1 MAGGTGGH
9 VMPGLAVA
17 EVLGRRGVEVLWL
30 GTAKGIE
37 SRLVPAAGI
46 PLHAIASEGLRGSGG
61 WRLIEAPCML
71 IRSVWQAWQ
80 LLRQLRPAV
89 VLGMGGY
96 ASGPGGLVAWLMR
109 VPLIVHEQNRVMGLT
124 NRLLTPLARLTLYG
138 FPPPAKAGNAGVDM
152 SEVIGNPVK
161 PVLSAHQPEVREET
175 DRLRLL
181 VLGGSQGARV
191 LNQVVAEF
199 FRRTEAHNQYEIWH
213 QCGEKLLDE
222 TRVLVGDLGEL
233 STDNSSQYR
242 LDGFIDD
249 MAAAYGWADL
259 VIARAGALTISEL
272 CLAGKAAIL
281 VPLPTAVGDHQSA
294 NANYLV
300 EHRAGVLLPQAQLS
314 AESLRSAIETLS
326 DHDSRQRMA
335 DAAAQLARPEAAE
348 RVADI
353 CMAYLDGGDERSGP
367 HA

>member
-17 EVLGRRGVEVLWL
+17 EALGRRGVEVLWL

-61 WRLIEAPCML
+61 WRLIEAPFML
-71 IRSVWQAWQ
+71 IRSVWQAWR

-138 FPPPAKAGNAGVDM
+138 FPPPAKAGSAGVDV

-161 PVLSAHQPEVREET
+161 QGLCAHRREVREET

-199 FRRTEAHNQYEIWH
+199 FRRTEARNQYEIWH
-213 QCGEKLLDE
+213 QCGDKLLDE
-222 TRVLVGDLGEL
+222 TRVLVGEQ

-249 MAAAYGWADL
+249 MAAAYRWADL

-314 AESLRSAIETLS
+314 AESLQSAIETLS
-326 DHDSRQRMA
+326 DRDSRQQMA

-348 RVADI
+348 RVADV
-353 CMAYLDGGDERSGP
+353 CMAYLDSGDERGGH